1 MGDRASHFKRAASRR
16 SRHFTVTMLR
26 VSAFVTGVQTQE
38 ITHEKNLVGCK
49 QAADPF
55 VGTMRVLGDRLGP
68 LPLQLGDRREFSS
81 GHTHPRK
88 DRTED
93 LRRWSGV
100 TDRFFREG
108 KTIFAY
114 ANNHYQNHSPSTVE
128 EFLQIRHGERG

>member
-1 MGDRASHFKRAASRR
+1 
-16 SRHFTVTMLR
+16 MLR
-26 VSAFVTGVQTQE
+26 VSAFVTGMQTQE
-38 ITHEKNLVGCK
+38 SAHDKNLLGCK
-49 QAADPF
+49 QAAHAF

-68 LPLQLGDRREFSS
+68 LLLQLGDRREFSS
-81 GHTHPRK
+81 GHTHPKK

-100 TDRFFREG
+100 TDRFLGEG

-128 EFLQIRHGERG
+128 EFMQIRRGERG